1 MVPLHLPAA
10 HPESGAG
17 RRPAAPLCFQQLGEP
32 LPCPT
37 GGQQVEQQSWS
48 LGSGPGPRGT
58 FTGWAPGGKV
68 RSSSDAAG
76 REGKFCAASPTRCGK
91 TESSEGWGLPA
102 PSGQRLES
110 TVLLLLGRGQRQN
123 PGAEQGQGNAFVLEE
138 SRENLW
144 AAPEHR
150 SAGGPLHPTELR
162 TNSAV
167 GMESPRPHLVLNP
180 VFCPLTRDVCSP
192 SAQPWRKELLAEG
205 SPPSPKGCCWFL
217 GVLGGRRRPPQ
228 PTAGGRSCSLCT
240 ALTLDLSRR
249 FHAQQQLR
257 PHLSIL

>member
-1 MVPLHLPAA
+1 M
-10 HPESGAG
+10 
-17 RRPAAPLCFQQLGEP
+17 QLG
-32 LPCPT
+32 
-37 GGQQVEQQSWS
+37 
-48 LGSGPGPRGT
+48 
-58 FTGWAPGGKV
+58 
-68 RSSSDAAG
+68 G
-76 REGKFCAASPTRCGK
+76 RE
-91 TESSEGWGLPA
+91 SSVQPHRHGVEKLNPRRDGVCLPPQGSVWKA
-102 PSGQRLES
+102 LCCCCW
-110 TVLLLLGRGQRQN
+110 GRGQRQN

-150 SAGGPLHPTELR
+150 SAGGPLCPMELR

-167 GMESPRPHLVLNP
+167 GTESPRPHLVLNP

-228 PTAGGRSCSLCT
+228 PRAGGRSCSLCT